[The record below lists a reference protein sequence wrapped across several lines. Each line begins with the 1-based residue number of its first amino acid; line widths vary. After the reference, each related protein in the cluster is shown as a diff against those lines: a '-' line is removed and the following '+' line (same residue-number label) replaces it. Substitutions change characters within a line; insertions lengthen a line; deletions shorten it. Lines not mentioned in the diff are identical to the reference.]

1 MSDESPAPDREAEA
15 PEVPVPGWPA
25 ESAQRLAKARALEA
39 MGVATYPTRFERTHR
54 LGAIVDA
61 CGEKTLEELEALALD
76 VRVAGR
82 VLTKRGHGK
91 ASFATLGDGE
101 AKLQVY
107 VRSDEV
113 GEAGYRLLDLVDL
126 GDFVGVAGRVMRT
139 RKGELSVQARE
150 LVFLSKALLP
160 PPEKW
165 HGLSDTEARYRRR
178 YLDLIAN
185 PEVRRAFVTR
195 SAMVAAM
202 RRYLDD
208 RGYLEVETP
217 MMQPIAGGAVARP
230 FVTHHNAL
238 DIDLYLRI
246 APELYLK
253 RLVVGGFERVYEIN
267 RNFRNEG
274 ISSMHNPEFTMLE
287 FYTAYFDCRDVIAT
301 TEDLVA
307 AATRAAAAGP
317 VTYRGREVSF
327 AAPFRRLRMTEAI
340 AAVAAEQGWG
350 LDEASIEDAAALEAW
365 LRAGPKAPRLAAGS
379 KDEAVFRDEVSRE
392 RLGPMSHG
400 KRIAHLFETWAERR
414 WDPDR
419 TMLWEPTFVIDHPV
433 EISPLAKAHPDRPR
447 VADRFE
453 LYAAGM
459 EIANGFSELND
470 PLEQRARFLDQLKE
484 REKGDDEAHQMDD
497 DYVRAL
503 GHGLP
508 PTGGCG
514 VGIDRLAMILTGSP
528 SIRDVILF
536 PHMRPEAG
544 RADTAGEGGA

>member
-1 MSDESPAPDREAEA
+1 MSEEEKTPGQGAE
-15 PEVPVPGWPA
+15 PPVPGWPA
-25 ESAQRLAKARALEA
+25 ESAQRVEKARALQA
-39 MGVATYPTRFERTHR
+39 MGVAVYPTRFERTHR
-54 LGAIVDA
+54 LGEVVALY
-61 CGEKTLEELEALALD
+61 GGKTLEQLEELAVD

-82 VLTKRGHGK
+82 VLTKRGHGR

-101 AKLQVY
+101 SRVQVY

-113 GEAGYRLLDLVDL
+113 GEAGYRLFDLVDL

-150 LVFLSKALLP
+150 VVVLSKALLP

-165 HGLSDTEARYRRR
+165 HGLADVEVRYRQR
-178 YLDLIAN
+178 YLDLLAN
-185 PEVRRAFVTR
+185 PAVRRTFLVR

-202 RRYLDD
+202 RRFLDA
-208 RGYLEVETP
+208 RGYVEVETP
-217 MMQPIAGGAVARP
+217 MMQPIPGGAVARP

-238 DIDLYLRI
+238 DVDLFLRI

-287 FYTAYFDCRDVIAT
+287 FYTAYFDCRDVMAT

-307 AATRAAAAGP
+307 EAARVAGEGP
-317 VTYRGREVSF
+317 PAYRGREVSF
-327 AAPFRRLRMTEAI
+327 RRPFRRVRMNEAI
-340 AAVAAEQGWG
+340 AAVADEQGWG
-350 LDEASIEDAAALEAW
+350 VDEADLADPPRLERW
-365 LRAGPKAPRLAAGS
+365 LRSGPSPRHLAEGTR
-379 KDEAVFRDEVSRE
+379 EHEVFRDEVSWA
-392 RLGPMSHG
+392 RLEGLSHG
-400 KRIAHLFETWAERR
+400 KRVAHLFEVWVERR

-419 TMLWEPTFVIDHPV
+419 TRLWEPTFVVDYPV
-433 EISPLAKAHPDRPR
+433 DISPLAKAHPDRPG

-459 EIANGFSELND
+459 EVANGFSELND
-470 PLEQRARFLDQLKE
+470 PLEQRRRFLEQARE
-484 REKGDDEAHQMDD
+484 RERGDLEAHQMDE

-536 PHMRPEAG
+536 PQMRRTQAS
-544 RADTAGEGGA
+544 GGASSESGADG